1 MKQRKA
7 QAGNQDGPDGLAFWK
22 EGEQSAQ
29 EIELKK
35 GLLNERPGS
44 VGDEDDEDF
53 PVEDAFGDNGPTA
66 LPAGENSAVRK
77 KMSAVGTVIQ
87 RVTFRQ
93 SSYLDSAGGD
103 VDQITFFV

>member
-1 MKQRKA
+1 
-7 QAGNQDGPDGLAFWK
+7 
-22 EGEQSAQ
+22 
-29 EIELKK
+29 
-35 GLLNERPGS
+35 
-44 VGDEDDEDF
+44 
-53 PVEDAFGDNGPTA
+53 